1 MASSS
6 SASASGFGGS
16 SNGQGFGGF
25 GSCQGSSGQG
35 SDKPRKVYPTSHILL
50 PMSST
55 ALTSSKESPPTTPN
69 RPAPVRPARVYHN
82 SDGTTSSPI
91 GTQYTYSPGGT
102 AQAPTAPILPA
113 VVLAPVPGRP
123 QTPETPIE
131 DGRFELRDHAR
142 DVSPSASLEDRRL
155 GSYLPADARAYRAAA
170 VLARAQRTALVQQ
183 TSIVLSIIPDT
194 TETTIKHPLP
204 PVPSGPSPPLP
215 RPVNHSFGSPPRRLG
230 NAAPLLPLVLA
241 PPPLIPDRVNQPTS
255 PAEFGPSL
263 QETFAVLE
271 ARRAGEAR
279 LAQNAL
285 AALTVHLRP
294 SKPQA
299 EEATPFPPPLP
310 PPKGSRRHPR
320 DKGQDGSKK
329 SSSSDLIR

>member
-35 SDKPRKVYPTSHILL
+35 SDKPQ
-50 PMSST
+50 
-55 ALTSSKESPPTTPN
+55 SPLTTPN

-102 AQAPTAPILPA
+102 AQAHTAPTLPA
-113 VVLAPVPGRP
+113 VVLAPFPGPP

-155 GSYLPADARAYRAAA
+155 GSYLPADARAHRAAA

-183 TSIVLSIIPDT
+183 TSIVLSIIPDN
-194 TETTIKHPLP
+194 TETTIEHPPP

-230 NAAPLLPLVLA
+230 NTAPLLPLVLA

-255 PAEFGPSL
+255 PAEFGPNL

-271 ARRAGEAR
+271 ARI
-279 LAQNAL
+279 AQDAL
-285 AALTVHLRP
+285 AALTVHPRP
-294 SKPQA
+294 PKPQA
-299 EEATPFPPPLP
+299 EEATPFPPPPP

-329 SSSSDLIR
+329 PRSSDLIR